1 MKKRTII
8 FGDYNT
14 AEHGWTLSGLS
25 LSDPEQKTNYVEK
38 SGGDGSWDLSTVM
51 TSGIPR
57 YKNRTLTVELEC
69 SCWNRDKREEL
80 VNEFVNLLDG
90 LEWKIILPD
99 RPGHYLE
106 GRLHVAVKQS
116 SLAYA
121 AVTVTGVCAPWLYS
135 SRETVLEMN
144 DTSSTP
150 KELQLINRGRLA
162 VTPRLIGS
170 DNSNVTVQYGD
181 IKTVVKNGVY
191 EWAGLLLTPGR
202 HTVKYSGTGPLKIV
216 YREAVLR

>member
-14 AEHGWTLSGLS
+14 AERGWTLSGLS

-51 TSGIPR
+51 TNGIPR

-69 SCWNRDKREEL
+69 SKWDREKREEL
-80 VNEFVNLLDG
+80 VNELVNLLDG
-90 LEWKIILPD
+90 LEWKVILPD
-99 RPGHYLE
+99 RPDHYLE
-106 GRLHVAVKQS
+106 ARLHVAVRQN

-121 AVTVTGVCAPWLYS
+121 AVTVTGICAPWLYT
-135 SRETVLEMN
+135 SRETVVELTA
-144 DTSSTP
+144 DSTP
-150 KELQLINRGRLA
+150 KEWQLTNKGRLA
-162 VTPRLIGS
+162 VIPILIGS
-170 DNSNVTVQYGD
+170 EGSNVTVQYGD
-181 IKTVVKNGVY
+181 IKTVVSNGVY
-191 EWAGLLLTPGR
+191 EWAGLLLTPGY
-202 HTVKYSGTGPLKIV
+202 HTVTYSGAGPLKIV